1 MQYFLVAATRSARVY
16 ASPLL
21 QHGHHVINHSSIACF
36 HVSASLR
43 TAATG
48 VELVFVEGSGKEVPV
63 LAKLGESLLQVAHR
77 HGVDMEGAC
86 EASVACSTCHVV
98 LPRGVFESLPEASE
112 KEEDMLDQAPG
123 LTMTCVRACKRTDFT
138 CLTNLWAGVAV

>member
-1 MQYFLVAATRSARVY
+1 MLCPLRVRSLILSPCTRVY
-16 ASPLL
+16 AAAFFRHDAMNRARIAAF
-21 QHGHHVINHSSIACF
+21 HG
-36 HVSASLR
+36 
-43 TAATG
+43 AATG
-48 VELVFVEGSGKEVPV
+48 VEVVFVEGSGKEVRV

-98 LPRGVFESLPEASE
+98 LPRDVFDSLPEASE

-123 LTMTCVRACKRTDFT
+123 LTMTCVRANSDGFSVCVLD
-138 CLTNLWAGVAV
+138 